1 MNSVRAE
8 FTEKKEE
15 ANLLLTLTNEVSA
28 LENGV
33 IKAAILKST
42 FVLLLYNMIE
52 STMSMIFERIHE
64 KIATEHYQNLAPE
77 LQKIWVDFF
86 FVKNSPDLFH
96 KHLDKTI
103 SQNLAFPNLRDFTA
117 RIKLFSGNLDS
128 KKLHGLLKQYGIGV
142 LQTPGQERLLF
153 VKNKRNKIAH
163 GEEAFK
169 DSCRDLTN
177 SDLTEIRDAVFSAL
191 SSIVEQADVYLTEKK
206 YVLQVNSMP
215 VVVE

>member
-1 MNSVRAE
+1 MISVQAE
-8 FTEKKEE
+8 LSEKKEE
-15 ANLLLTLTNEVSA
+15 ANLLLVLTYEVSA

-64 KIATEHYQNLAPE
+64 KLSTEHYQDLAPE
-77 LQKIWVDFF
+77 LQKVWVDFF
-86 FVKNSPDLFH
+86 FVKNSPSLFH

-103 SQNLAFPNLRDFTA
+103 SKNLSFPSLRDFTT
-117 RIKLFSGNLDS
+117 RIKLFSGNLDAQ
-128 KKLHGLLKQYGIGV
+128 KLHGLLKQYGIGV
-142 LQTPGQERLLF
+142 LQTQGKEKLLF

-163 GEEAFK
+163 GEERFK

-177 SDLTEIRDAVFSAL
+177 SDLSEIQDAVFKAL
-191 SSIVEQADVYLTEKK
+191 DSIIAQADFYLQEKK
-206 YVLQVNSMP
+206 YVKQFYN
-215 VVVE
+215 